1 MGRLNDLMHERILTL
16 DGATGTMLADRTG
29 RGCCDLLAVDDAA
42 AVEALHRSYI
52 DAGADIIT
60 TDTFCSDPLT
70 LASWGLAER
79 CGEIVR
85 AAVRAARRAAD
96 AAGREVLVAG
106 SVGPTVRNITLS
118 TDTSEEQLRE
128 AYRAVVE
135 PMIGEGADM
144 ILVESVCDVRNAE
157 IAVEECRRVR
167 PDIDIVVAAVL
178 SKLPGYLV
186 SGRSIAL
193 FAEDLK
199 RIRPTAAGFNC
210 SWGARSVVDNLAR
223 LAEATDL
230 CDRMADLIEGF
241 HFRDALPLAA
251 WPSAGVPDASGRFP
265 DSAATFTAEME
276 RAAREGILN
285 IAGGCCGTTPE
296 HIRSLADL
304 CRRYK
309 PARV

>member
-16 DGATGTMLADRTG
+16 DGATGTMLADRAG

-70 LASWGLAER
+70 LASWGLAHR
-79 CGEIVR
+79 CEQIVR
-85 AAVRAARRAAD
+85 AAVGAARRAAD

-106 SVGPTVRNITLS
+106 SVEPTVRNITLS

-135 PMIGEGADM
+135 PMIGQGVDM

-230 CDRMADLIEGF
+230 
-241 HFRDALPLAA
+241 PLAA

-265 DSAATFTAEME
+265 DSVATFTAEME

-296 HIRSLADL
+296 HIRSLAAV

>member
-1 MGRLNDLMHERILTL
+1 MQ
-16 DGATGTMLADRTG
+16 
-29 RGCCDLLAVDDAA
+29 
-42 AVEALHRSYI
+42 RS
-52 DAGADIIT
+52 
-60 TDTFCSDPLT
+60 SD
-70 LASWGLAER
+70 ASWGLAER

-230 CDRMADLIEGF
+230 
-241 HFRDALPLAA
+241 PLAA

>member
-16 DGATGTMLADRTG
+16 DGATGTMLADRAG

-230 CDRMADLIEGF
+230 
-241 HFRDALPLAA
+241 PLAA

-296 HIRSLADL
+296 HIRSLAAV

>member
-230 CDRMADLIEGF
+230 
-241 HFRDALPLAA
+241 PLAA

-296 HIRSLADL
+296 HIRSLAAV

>member
-16 DGATGTMLADRTG
+16 DGATGTMLADRAG

-85 AAVRAARRAAD
+85 AAVGAARRSAD

-230 CDRMADLIEGF
+230 
-241 HFRDALPLAA
+241 PLAA

>member
-230 CDRMADLIEGF
+230 
-241 HFRDALPLAA
+241 PLAA

-265 DSAATFTAEME
+265 DSAATFPAEME

>member
-230 CDRMADLIEGF
+230 
-241 HFRDALPLAA
+241 PLAA

>member
-16 DGATGTMLADRTG
+16 DGATGTMLADRAG

-85 AAVRAARRAAD
+85 ARRAAD

-230 CDRMADLIEGF
+230 
-241 HFRDALPLAA
+241 PLAA

>member
-16 DGATGTMLADRTG
+16 DGATGTMLADRAG

-230 CDRMADLIEGF
+230 
-241 HFRDALPLAA
+241 PLAA

>member
-106 SVGPTVRNITLS
+106 GGGPTVRNITLS

-230 CDRMADLIEGF
+230 
-241 HFRDALPLAA
+241 PLAA

>member
-223 LAEATDL
+223 LAEAT
-230 CDRMADLIEGF
+230 
-241 HFRDALPLAA
+241 ALPLAA

>member
-16 DGATGTMLADRTG
+16 DGATGTMLADRAG

-85 AAVRAARRAAD
+85 AAVGAARRAAD

-230 CDRMADLIEGF
+230 
-241 HFRDALPLAA
+241 PLAA

-296 HIRSLADL
+296 HIRSLAAV

>member
-16 DGATGTMLADRTG
+16 DGATGTMLADRAG

-42 AVEALHRSYI
+42 AVEALHLSYI

-230 CDRMADLIEGF
+230 
-241 HFRDALPLAA
+241 PLAA

-296 HIRSLADL
+296 HIRSLAAV

>member
-128 AYRAVVE
+128 VYRAVVE

-230 CDRMADLIEGF
+230 
-241 HFRDALPLAA
+241 PLAA

-296 HIRSLADL
+296 HIRSLAAV

>member
-1 MGRLNDLMHERILTL
+1 MGRLNKLMHERILTL
-16 DGATGTMLADRTG
+16 DGATGTMLASKACG
-29 RGCCDLLAVDDAA
+29 ICCDLLAVDDAA

-79 CGEIVR
+79 CDDIVR

-135 PMIGEGADM
+135 PMIGEGVDM
-144 ILVESVCDVRNAE
+144 ILVESVCDMRNAE

-167 PDIDIVVAAVL
+167 PDIDIVLTAVL
-178 SKLPGYLV
+178 SRLPGYLV

-210 SWGARSVVDNLAR
+210 SCGARSVVDSLVR
-223 LAEATDL
+223 LAEATD
-230 CDRMADLIEGF
+230 
-241 HFRDALPLAA
+241 LPLAA
-251 WPSAGVPDASGRFP
+251 WPSAGIPDASGRFP
-265 DSAATFTAEME
+265 DSVATFTAEME

-296 HIRSLADL
+296 HIRSLAAV
-304 CRRYK
+304 CRRYN

>member
-29 RGCCDLLAVDDAA
+29 RGCCALLAVDDAA

-85 AAVRAARRAAD
+85 AAVRADRRAAD

-230 CDRMADLIEGF
+230 
-241 HFRDALPLAA
+241 PLAA

>member
-230 CDRMADLIEGF
+230 
-241 HFRDALPLAA
+241 PLAA

-265 DSAATFTAEME
+265 DSAVTFTAEME

>member
-230 CDRMADLIEGF
+230 
-241 HFRDALPLAA
+241 PLAA

-265 DSAATFTAEME
+265 DSAATFNAEME

>member
-128 AYRAVVE
+128 VYRAVVE

-210 SWGARSVVDNLAR
+210 SGGARSVVDNLAR
-223 LAEATDL
+223 LAEATD
-230 CDRMADLIEGF
+230 
-241 HFRDALPLAA
+241 LPLAA

-296 HIRSLADL
+296 HIRSLAAV

>member
-118 TDTSEEQLRE
+118 TDPSEEQLRE

-230 CDRMADLIEGF
+230 
-241 HFRDALPLAA
+241 PLAA

>member
-230 CDRMADLIEGF
+230 
-241 HFRDALPLAA
+241 PLAA

-296 HIRSLADL
+296 HIRSLAGR

>member
-79 CGEIVR
+79 CGEL
-85 AAVRAARRAAD
+85 
-96 AAGREVLVAG
+96 REV
-106 SVGPTVRNITLS
+106 
-118 TDTSEEQLRE
+118 
-128 AYRAVVE
+128 YRAVVE

-230 CDRMADLIEGF
+230 
-241 HFRDALPLAA
+241 PLAA

-296 HIRSLADL
+296 HIRSLAAV